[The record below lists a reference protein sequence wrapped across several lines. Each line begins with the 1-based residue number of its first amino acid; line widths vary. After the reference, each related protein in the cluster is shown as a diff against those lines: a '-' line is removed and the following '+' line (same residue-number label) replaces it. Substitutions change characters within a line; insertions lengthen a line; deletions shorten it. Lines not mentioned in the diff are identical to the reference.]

1 MAPPPP
7 STATVSQPVIDSAAS
22 PPLQTAPQNAP
33 QTLPQPRDVTQPI
46 AVVSERLPWRHTFI
60 SLRVP
65 NFRIFAIGHFIA
77 VIALWMQRIAQDWL
91 VLQLSGSVTAVG
103 ITVALQFMP
112 SLVLGPWGGM
122 MADRFPKRKILI
134 LCQSVAAVLAAALA
148 VLALS
153 QRIEVWHVYAI
164 ALVLGLVTVLD
175 QPARQVFVNELV
187 GPTYLRNAISVN
199 STTFQLGGLIGPALA
214 GLLLTAVGAGWAFAA
229 NAVACC
235 STVAMLL
242 LLRKDQL
249 FITAPAPKRKGML
262 REGLQY
268 ALSKPTIYWP
278 WLMAGFIAVF
288 AMSLPVLLAAFADN
302 VYDAGA
308 GGYGLLNALV
318 ALGALAG
325 AVTSTRRRQL
335 RLRSVVLGA
344 GMYGLMLCI
353 AALAPS
359 MVWFGAAMVL
369 SGFWCLMFLTAA
381 NQLVQISSN
390 MGIRGRVMSLYI
402 MVLIGGQ
409 AIGGPM
415 MGWIAEHL
423 DPHTAI
429 LVSGGVPV
437 LAAVT
442 VAVVLARRGEL
453 TLKVNLRDR
462 HHLIRIVSRKA
473 KKPGRG
479 PSGPAP
485 RPAATRPEGRAGTP
499 PAAAGT
505 AARPC

>member
-7 STATVSQPVIDSAAS
+7 SSATVSQPVIDSASATVAAA
-22 PPLQTAPQNAP
+22 TAPQ
-33 QTLPQPRDVTQPI
+33 TQPI
-46 AVVSERLPWRHTFI
+46 AVVSDHLPWRHTFI
-60 SLRVP
+60 SLKVP
-65 NFRIFAIGHFIA
+65 NFRLFAIGHFVA
-77 VIALWMQRIAQDWL
+77 VVALWMQRIAQDWL
-91 VLQLSGSVTAVG
+91 VLELSGSVTAVG

-112 SLVLGPWGGM
+112 SLLLGPWGGM
-122 MADRFPKRKILI
+122 MADRFAKRRILM
-134 LCQSVAAVLAAALA
+134 LCQSLAAAMAAALA
-148 VLALS
+148 VLSLTGV
-153 QRIEVWHVYAI
+153 IEVWHVYVI
-164 ALVLGLVTVLD
+164 ALALGLVTVLD

-249 FITAPAPKRKGML
+249 FVSAPAPKKKGML
-262 REGLQY
+262 REGLRY

-288 AMSLPVLLAAFADN
+288 AMSLPVLLAAFADH
-302 VYDAGA
+302 VFDVGA

-325 AVTSTRRRQL
+325 AVASTRRRQL
-335 RLRSVVLGA
+335 RLRSVVFCA
-344 GMYGLMLCI
+344 GMYGLMLCL

-359 MVWFGAAMVL
+359 MLWFGAVMVL
-369 SGFWCLMFLTAA
+369 SGFWCLMFLTGS

-390 MGIRGRVMSLYI
+390 VGIRGRVMSLYI

-415 MGWIAEHL
+415 LGWIAEHV
-423 DPHTAI
+423 DPHAAL
-429 LVSGGVPV
+429 LVSGGVPA

-442 VAVVLARRGEL
+442 VGLVLARKGA
-453 TLKVNLRDR
+453 LKLRVDLKDR
-462 HHLIRIVSRKA
+462 RHPVRIV
-473 KKPGRG
+473 GRL
-479 PSGPAP
+479 
-485 RPAATRPEGRAGTP
+485 
-499 PAAAGT
+499 AAG
-505 AARPC
+505 

>member
-22 PPLQTAPQNAP
+22 PPPQSPA
-33 QTLPQPRDVTQPI
+33 VTQPL

-77 VIALWMQRIAQDWL
+77 VVALWMQRIAQDWL

-134 LCQSVAAVLAAALA
+134 LCQGVAAVLAAALA

-164 ALVLGLVTVLD
+164 ALLLGLVTVLD

-214 GLLLTAVGAGWAFAA
+214 GLLLTAVGAGWAFAV
-229 NAVACC
+229 NAAACC

-242 LLRKDQL
+242 LLRKEQL
-249 FITAPAPKRKGML
+249 FISAPAPKRKGML
-262 REGLQY
+262 REGLRY

-288 AMSLPVLLAAFADN
+288 AMSLPVLLAAFADH
-302 VYDAGA
+302 VYDVGA

-325 AVTSTRRRQL
+325 AVTSTRRRHL

-344 GMYGLMLCI
+344 GMYGLMLCL

-369 SGFWCLMFLTAA
+369 SGFWCLMFLTAS

-415 MGWIAEHL
+415 IGWIAEHV

-429 LVSGGVPV
+429 LVSGGVPA

-453 TLKVNLRDR
+453 TIRVDLRDR
-462 HHLIRIVSRKA
+462 RHLLRIVSRAPKRPA
-473 KKPGRG
+473 SKRPARR
-479 PSGPAP
+479 PSGPADQ
-485 RPAATRPEGRAGTP
+485 PAPTRPEGRTGTP
-499 PAAAGT
+499 PAAAET